1 MSNKTDSDKV
11 LHSVEKVSGVPSNS
25 TDAMLTC
32 NVDVSAPLPCIVI
45 LIHGVNDI
53 GEAFENQDQGI
64 CEGLNKR
71 LGRCDLIPNKWAT
84 IQEESDNFAPRIAI
98 TKSHYSPVIPFFW
111 GYRPVD
117 KQKYDE
123 DQRAYEKRLK
133 DPSVIDPELPYSSY
147 WLDRE
152 FKLDTGT
159 LEVDKLNS
167 DNFFN
172 WIDYGYHRNGGPFA
186 NATTSIP
193 DMYGP
198 GMSGPLAFGG
208 KIVTPEG
215 SKSYDNPHR
224 IYFAFAAYRLANLI
238 KKIREDTDGQ
248 DIPINIVAHS
258 QGTIITML
266 ATFLLAQEKRVLPAD
281 CVILAHSPYAFDP
294 SYAEVL
300 SKDLYMGI
308 QSEQSRE
315 KTFINFVKKIKDSQD
330 LRNKKFTPETLKE
343 NYIINTTV
351 NPDEKYIQADG
362 SEKQYDR
369 LGKDEEMFYRDNF
382 GKVYHYFSPNDHVVS
397 LWNVQGMGWKGI
409 PDHIIKACHENLR
422 QRVFS
427 HKVIAGNNPINPNFI
442 IPLVSMTI
450 NEQDYPD
457 YISLEDYKQRVTYVD
472 IGVRGGKV
480 ANTVVLLPEQ
490 LQRLKQEPL
499 FSKFEGTIEHGHY
512 FAGGRSVIVTYRPT
526 FAEMAK
532 DHPEQTYNKVSS
544 SEMKEQGAM
553 CSSPDELLRDNP
565 SLKIRPNNSFNASIQ
580 MLKFAT
586 AQCDNYSTGDIQTAP
601 FILTERI
608 INGEEVPETMI
619 YQVDQPGDKTKLSR
633 AIHYGDIYN
642 KSPQK
647 IEKLKQGTI
656 NVTVPRPSYIPP
668 SNPIDLLG
676 QPIITDPVLLKKLN
690 DDLKLSDRGIKC
702 FTYIGNNDMGK
713 DKDQIRIY
721 YYLSNQQLKD
731 AIRDLVDSEED
742 TSSHH
747 SGITN
752 SKEAP
757 AKIMAYDLALG
768 VVNGITPQN
777 QRLLFEWRA
786 IADWRHPENNDTETV
801 LYSRYGILPDDL
813 KKAMNY
819 PTKHMPFGDDM
830 VDNSFYHDPSSKK
843 VVVKELMKEKYR
855 KLSQK
860 PQWPLPDPDIKEP

>member
-32 NVDVSAPLPCIVI
+32 NVDVPAPLPCIVI

-238 KKIREDTDGQ
+238 KKIREDTKGQ

-266 ATFLLAQEKRVLPAD
+266 ATFLLAKDNVLPAD

-308 QSEQSRE
+308 QTKQSRE

-397 LWNVQGMGWKGI
+397 LWNVQGMGWQGI

-442 IPLVSMTI
+442 IPLVTMTI

-544 SEMKEQGAM
+544 SEMKKQGAM
-553 CSSPDELLRDNP
+553 CSSLDELLRDNP
-565 SLKIRPNNSFNASIQ
+565 SLKIRPYNYVDASIQ

-668 SNPIDLLG
+668 SNPIDLFG
-676 QPIITDPVLLKKLN
+676 KPVITDPVLLKKLN

-702 FTYIGNNDMGK
+702 FRYIGNNDMGK

-768 VVNGITPQN
+768 VVNGITPQD

-801 LYSRYGILPDDL
+801 LYSRYGILP
-813 KKAMNY
+813 KPIKEAMNY
-819 PTKHMPFGDDM
+819 PTKHMPIGKDM
-830 VDNSFYHDPSSKK
+830 VDNSFYHDPSSKTI
-843 VVVKELMKEKYR
+843 VVKELMKEKYR
-855 KLSQK
+855 KLSEK

>member
-238 KKIREDTDGQ
+238 KKIREDTKGQ

-266 ATFLLAQEKRVLPAD
+266 ATFLLAKDNVLPAD

-442 IPLVSMTI
+442 LPLVSMTI

-544 SEMKEQGAM
+544 SKMKKQGAM
-553 CSSPDELLRDNP
+553 CSSLDELLRDNP
-565 SLKIRPNNSFNASIQ
+565 SLKIRPYNYVDASIQ

-642 KSPQK
+642 KNPQK

-668 SNPIDLLG
+668 SNPIDLFG
-676 QPIITDPVLLKKLN
+676 KPVITDPVLLKKLN

-702 FTYIGNNDMGK
+702 FRYIGNNDMGK

>member
-198 GMSGPLAFGG
+198 GMSGLLAFGG

-343 NYIINTTV
+343 NYIINTTI

-442 IPLVSMTI
+442 LPLVTMTI
-450 NEQDYPD
+450 DEQDYPD

>member
-1 MSNKTDSDKV
+1 MSNKTNSDKV

-98 TKSHYSPVIPFFW
+98 TKSNYSPVIPFFW

-198 GMSGPLAFGG
+198 GMSGVLAFGG

-224 IYFAFAAYRLANLI
+224 IYFAFAAYRLAELI
-238 KKIREDTDGQ
+238 KKIRKDTEGQ

-266 ATFLLAQEKRVLPAD
+266 ATFLLAKDNVLPAD

-308 QSEQSRE
+308 QTEQSRE
-315 KTFINFVKKIKDSQD
+315 KTFINFVKKIKDLQK
-330 LRNKKFTPETLKE
+330 LRGKEFTPETLKE

-397 LWNVQGMGWKGI
+397 LWNVQGMGWQGI

-442 IPLVSMTI
+442 LPLVSMTI

-544 SEMKEQGAM
+544 SKMKKQGAM

-565 SLKIRPNNSFNASIQ
+565 SLKIRPYNYVDASIQ

-642 KSPQK
+642 KNPQK

-668 SNPIDLLG
+668 SNPIDLFG
-676 QPIITDPVLLKKLN
+676 KPVITDPVLLKKLN

-702 FTYIGNNDMGK
+702 FRYIGNNDMGK

-742 TSSHH
+742 KSSHH

-768 VVNGITPQN
+768 VVNGITPQD

-801 LYSRYGILPDDL
+801 LYSRYGILP
-813 KKAMNY
+813 KPIKEAMNY
-819 PTKHMPFGDDM
+819 PTKHMPIGKDM
-830 VDNSFYHDPSSKK
+830 VDNSFYHDPSSKTI
-843 VVVKELMKEKYR
+843 VVKELMKEKYR
-855 KLSQK
+855 KLSEK